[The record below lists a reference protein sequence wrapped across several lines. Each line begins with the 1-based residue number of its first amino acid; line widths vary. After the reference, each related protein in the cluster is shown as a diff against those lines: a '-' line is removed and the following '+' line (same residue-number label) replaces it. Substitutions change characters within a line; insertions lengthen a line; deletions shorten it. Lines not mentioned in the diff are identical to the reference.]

1 MMSKTILVLGG
12 GIGGL
17 VVANGLRKKLAREHE
32 VILVDKKT
40 KHEFNPSFLWVLTGK
55 RKVPQIC
62 RNLQLLEKKGIQYIN
77 AEVRNIDVGNKQVNT
92 SVKNISYDFLVIAL
106 GAELAPESIPG
117 LSESG
122 YNLYQLE
129 EIPKLRDSVKNF
141 TSGTLMILVCK
152 LPFKC
157 PAAPYESALLMDYLL
172 REKGLRD
179 KIEIKLFTPEGI
191 PMKVAGSK
199 VGEAVKQ
206 MLREREIV
214 FNPNHQPTSID
225 PEKKEVHFGDKKEN
239 FDLLVYVPPHKI
251 PKVLEKT
258 DLVNETGWVG
268 VNPRT
273 LETKFQ
279 GVFSLGDAV
288 NIKLPSGLAL
298 PKAGVF
304 AHGEAEVVAK
314 NIVAQVNEEQ
324 PKHEFGGKGSCFLEI
339 GYGKA
344 AYAKG
349 NFYQE
354 PEAQVKMWGPGGI
367 WHWGKILFEKWW
379 LWRWF

>member
-1 MMSKTILVLGG
+1 MSKRIVVLGG

-17 VVANGLRKKLAREHE
+17 VAANRLRKELAREHE
-32 VILVDKKT
+32 VILVDRKT
-40 KHEFNPSFLWVLTGK
+40 RHEFNPSFLWVLTGE
-55 RKVPQIC
+55 REVPQIC
-62 RNLQLLEKKGIQYIN
+62 KDLQLLEKKGIQYLN
-77 AEVRNIDVGNKQVNT
+77 AEVQNIDVTNKQVKT
-92 SVKNISYDFLVIAL
+92 SVKSISYDFLVIAL
-106 GAELAPESIPG
+106 GAELNPQSIPG
-117 LSESG
+117 LSDSG

-129 EIPKLRDSVKNF
+129 EIPKLRDSIKGF
-141 TSGTLMILVCK
+141 TSGTLVILVCK

-191 PMKVAGSK
+191 PMKVAGLK
-199 VGEAVKQ
+199 IGEAVKQ

-214 FNPNHQPTSID
+214 FNPNQQLTSID
-225 PEKKEVHFGDKKEN
+225 PEKKEVHFKDKKEK

-258 DLVNETGWVG
+258 DLLSETGWVG

-273 LETKFQ
+273 LETKFPR
-279 GVFSLGDAV
+279 VFALGDAV
-288 NIKLPSGLAL
+288 SIKLPSGLPL

-304 AHGEAEVVAK
+304 AHGEAEIVAK
-314 NIVAQVNEEQ
+314 NIVAQVNEEE
-324 PKHEFGGKGSCFLEI
+324 PRHEFKGKGSCFLEI

-354 PEAQVKMWGPGGI
+354 PEARIKMKGPGRI
-367 WHWGKILFEKWW
+367 WHWSKVLFEKWW
-379 LWRWF
+379 LWHSF

>member
-1 MMSKTILVLGG
+1 MSKRIVILGG

-17 VVANGLRKKLAREHE
+17 VAANRLRKKLAREHE
-32 VILVDKKT
+32 VILVDRKT
-40 KHEFNPSFLWVLTGK
+40 RHEFNPSFLWVLTGE
-55 RKVPQIC
+55 REVPQIC
-62 RNLQLLEKKGIQYIN
+62 KDLQLLEKKGIQYLN
-77 AEVRNIDVGNKQVNT
+77 AEVQNIDVTNKQVKT

-106 GAELAPESIPG
+106 GAELSPQSIPG
-117 LSESG
+117 LSDSG

-129 EIPKLRDSVKNF
+129 EIPKLRDFIKGF
-141 TSGTLMILVCK
+141 TSGTLAILVCK

-191 PMKVAGSK
+191 PMKVAGLK
-199 VGEAVKQ
+199 IGEAVKQ
-206 MLREREIV
+206 MLREREIA
-214 FNPNHQPTSID
+214 FNPNQQLISID
-225 PEKKEVHFGDKKEN
+225 PQKKEVHFKDKKEN

-258 DLVNETGWVG
+258 DLLSESGWVG
-268 VNPRT
+268 VNPKT
-273 LETKFQ
+273 LETKFPR
-279 GVFSLGDAV
+279 VFALGDAV
-288 NIKLPSGLAL
+288 NIKLPSGLPL

-304 AHGEAEVVAK
+304 AHGEAEIVAK
-314 NIVAQVNEEQ
+314 NIVAQVNEEE
-324 PKHEFGGKGSCFLEI
+324 PRHEFEGKGSCFLEI

-354 PEAQVKMWGPGGI
+354 PEAQVKMKGPGRI
-367 WHWGKILFEKWW
+367 WHWGKVLFEKWW
-379 LWRWF
+379 LWHSF